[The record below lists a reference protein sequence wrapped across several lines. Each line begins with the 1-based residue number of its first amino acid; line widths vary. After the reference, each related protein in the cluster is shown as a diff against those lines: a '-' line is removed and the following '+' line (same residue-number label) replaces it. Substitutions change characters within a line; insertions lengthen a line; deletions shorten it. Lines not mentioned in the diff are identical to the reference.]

1 MEERQKD
8 ILKLLYEKGR
18 VSVADLSR
26 SLYVSEMT
34 VRRDLAEMEKGGY
47 LRRYRGG
54 AVLKQSDGEM
64 PVSERYFMNREEKQ
78 SLAQRAAEHLSDGIT
93 VFLDSSSTCLY
104 LLPYLSKH
112 KGITLVTNSVKTLLS
127 AAENHIPTILIGGE
141 YYEQDMCLVGS
152 LAEESVRAL
161 NVDIAFFTTAAYDE
175 KSGIISDFDLR
186 QTAIRR
192 LILKN
197 AEKTIFLFESYK
209 LGKRLLYTLA
219 HKNEVSAVLLSQTPL
234 EK

>member
-64 PVSERYFMNREEKQ
+64 PVSER
-78 SLAQRAAEHLSDGIT
+78 
-93 VFLDSSSTCLY
+93 
-104 LLPYLSKH
+104 
-112 KGITLVTNSVKTLLS
+112 
-127 AAENHIPTILIGGE
+127 
-141 YYEQDMCLVGS
+141 
-152 LAEESVRAL
+152 
-161 NVDIAFFTTAAYDE
+161 
-175 KSGIISDFDLR
+175 
-186 QTAIRR
+186 
-192 LILKN
+192 
-197 AEKTIFLFESYK
+197 
-209 LGKRLLYTLA
+209 
-219 HKNEVSAVLLSQTPL
+219 
-234 EK
+234 

>member
-1 MEERQKD
+1 M
-8 ILKLLYEKGR
+8 
-18 VSVADLSR
+18 A
-26 SLYVSEMT
+26 
-34 VRRDLAEMEKGGY
+34 
-47 LRRYRGG
+47 LRRGLMNFHAVEHRIEFVATKRGVDYYNDSKG
-54 AVLKQSDGEM
+54 TNPDAAIQGI
-64 PVSERYFMNREEKQ
+64 
-78 SLAQRAAEHLSDGIT
+78 RAMR
-93 VFLDSSSTCLY
+93 
-104 LLPYLSKH
+104 K
-112 KGITLVTNSVKTLLS
+112 
-127 AAENHIPTILIGGE
+127 PTILIGGE

-197 AEKTIFLFESYK
+197 AEKSIFLFESYK

-219 HKNEVSAVLLSQTPL
+219 HKNEVSAVLLSQSPL